1 MRTASSLILGFMA
14 LAVGFDACADGA
26 RRMGEVERT
35 RFRSELLRQDIADGR
50 PAASVRPETIVPG
63 TGLGG
68 ARLSPEERRALR
80 EQLRQNPI
88 PFEVRGQRRQR

>member
-1 MRTASSLILGFMA
+1 MRTASSLMLGFMA
-14 LAVGFDACADGA
+14 LAVGFDVCADGA

-35 RFRSELLRQDIADGR
+35 RFRSELLRQDIADSR
-50 PAASVRPETIVPG
+50 PAASLRPEAVVPG
-63 TGLGG
+63 ASFGG